1 MLRLAIGITAA
12 LAASAYVTPVACD
25 VVMPPAGVAA
35 RDVAREPAPVT
46 AAGDVARQPAPAV
59 ARDVVP
65 QPPAGTFNGRL
76 RQLDVRVPRLLADV
90 RIDGA
95 LDDAVWAEAAVLT
108 GFSQYAP
115 VDRLPAAD
123 STEVLVWY
131 TDHAIYFGIRA
142 FEPHGPVIANH
153 ADRDRIQGDD
163 HVHIILDTF
172 NDRRRAL
179 FFSVNPLGVQ
189 ADGTFT
195 EGGGN
200 NVDLSPDFLWQS
212 KGRVTDYGYEVEIR
226 IPFKSIRYQAAPVQD
241 WGVQVVRNV
250 QHSGHEQTW
259 TPAERGAPSFL
270 GQAGRLVG
278 LSDMR
283 RGLVMDVNPVMTAH
297 RAGTRSAGP
306 GSPWQY
312 GRTDPELGGNLRW
325 GVTSNLTLNATVN
338 PDFSQVE
345 ADVGQV
351 VYDPRAALSFPERR
365 PFFLEGNEHFA
376 APNNLI
382 YTRRITS
389 PVAAAKMTGKVGGLN
404 VGLLSAVD
412 DDAFSASR
420 RDNPVYNII
429 RLRRDV
435 GTQSSVGMVFTDRV
449 EGSDYNRV
457 AGFDSRLLIAD
468 RYVFSAQL
476 AGSFTSLN
484 GVESHGRPLFDVRLS
499 RPGREWGFDAS
510 LVGTHPE
517 FRAGS
522 GFIARTG
529 IVNGRISPRRTFFPA
544 SDAVQSVST
553 ALIFDGTWEYDRFR
567 DGTEPNDMKL
577 QTSTNVTWRGGW
589 RTTFFTFVESF
600 MYPAY
605 LYTNYYIERRDP
617 VTGLARDTVPYTGTH
632 RLPNYGGMFTVN
644 TPQFQQ
650 FSGRLS
656 LIGGHD
662 DNFDEW
668 SSAWVLFTTA
678 EGEYR
683 PTDRL
688 RINGRYVQQRFHRV
702 SDGSLVRLRTIPR
715 ARVEYQLSRAVFFR
729 YVGQYDAMKVDALR
743 DDSRTNDP
751 ILIRRPD
758 GSFRPALAQ
767 QRSSFRSDV
776 LFSYQPNPGTV
787 LFAGYGSTLNGA
799 EFFAPRDMERT
810 ADGFF
815 VKVSYLWRL

>member
-1 MLRLAIGITAA
+1 MLRYAAGIVAA
-12 LAASAYVTPVACD
+12 LAGTTYASPVVCD
-25 VVMPPAGVAA
+25 VVRVPTPAASRNVVA
-35 RDVAREPAPVT
+35 P
-46 AAGDVARQPAPAV
+46 
-59 ARDVVP
+59 
-65 QPPAGTFNGRL
+65 PPAGTFHGRL
-76 RQLDVRVPRLLADV
+76 HQLDVRVPRLQADV
-90 RIDGA
+90 RIDGV
-95 LDDAVWAEAAVLT
+95 LDEAVWAEAAILT
-108 GFSQYAP
+108 GFSQFAP

-131 TDHAIYFGIRA
+131 SDHAIHFGIRA
-142 FEPHGPVIANH
+142 FEPHGPVIATH

-189 ADGTFT
+189 ADGTYT
-195 EGGGN
+195 DGGGN
-200 NVDLSPDFLWQS
+200 NAIDLSPDFIFQS
-212 KGRVTDYGYEVEIR
+212 RGRITDYGYEVEIR
-226 IPFKSIRYQAAPVQD
+226 IPFKSIRYQSAPVQD
-241 WGVQVVRNV
+241 WGIQVVRNV

-278 LSDMR
+278 LTGMR
-283 RGLVMDVNPVMTAH
+283 RGLVMDMNPVMTAH
-297 RAGTRSAGP
+297 RTGARTGGAGSA
-306 GSPWQY
+306 WQY
-312 GRTDPELGGNLRW
+312 GSADPEIGGNLRW
-325 GVTSNLTLNATVN
+325 GMTSNLTVNATLN

-376 APNNLI
+376 TPNNLI

-389 PVAAAKMTGKVGGLN
+389 PVAAGKMTGKVGGLN
-404 VGLLSAVD
+404 VGMLAAVD
-412 DDAFSASR
+412 DDALSASG
-420 RDNPVYNII
+420 RDNPIYNIV

-435 GTQSSVGMVFTDRV
+435 GAQSSVGVVYTDRLD
-449 EGSDYNRV
+449 GGDYNRV
-457 AGFDSRLLIAD
+457 AGFDSRLLLGGK
-468 RYVFSAQL
+468 YVLSAQL
-476 AGSFTSLN
+476 AGSFTSV
-484 GVESHGRPLFDVRLS
+484 GGMASHGKPLFDLRLA
-499 RPGREWGFDAS
+499 RPGREWGLDVS
-510 LVGTHPE
+510 LVGSHPE

-522 GFIARTG
+522 GFLPRTG
-529 IVNGRISPRRTFFPA
+529 IVNGRASPRRTFFPA

-553 ALIFDGTWEYDRFR
+553 ALILDGTWEYDRFR
-567 DGTEPNDMKL
+567 DGTEPNDIKL
-577 QTSTNVTWRGGW
+577 QTSTNVTWSGGW
-589 RTTFFTFVESF
+589 RTTLFTFVESF

-617 VTGLARDTVPYTGTH
+617 LSGAVRDTVRYTGTH
-632 RLPNYGGMFTVN
+632 RLPNYGGMVTVN

-688 RINGRYVQQRFHRV
+688 RIGGRYVQQRFHRV

-729 YVGQYDAMKVDALR
+729 YVGQYDATKVDALR
-743 DDSRTNDP
+743 DDSRTDDP
-751 ILIRRPD
+751 ILLRRPD
-758 GSFRPALAQ
+758 GSFRRAVAQ
-767 QRSSFRSDV
+767 QRSGFRSDV

-787 LFAGYGSTLNGA
+787 IFAGYGSTLNGT
-799 EFFAPRDMERT
+799 EFFAPREMQRT

-815 VKVSYLWRL
+815 VKFSYLWRL